1 VTTPRYDARLTIIRR
16 AFATWGAATLIVAC
30 SAGGTGEPIGG
41 GSVADA
47 GVDAQ
52 ASVDASDAGYSCS
65 TGNDFT
71 TADAAHCCGAPTCAA
86 GETCTL
92 FGFEC
97 QETFT
102 CANGQWQS
110 PGGCGGYPPGPPYV
124 CTSQSLR
131 CNSESAEGF
140 CGQAQDDGPP
150 FGCLSTDG
158 CTCYTCVPSYSGSG
172 SAYSSPSDF
181 CDGGTFYADA
191 STDAA
196 SDADGE

>member
-102 CANGQWQS
+102 CVSGQWRS
-110 PGGCGGYPPGPPYV
+110 PGVCGGIPPGPPYI
-124 CTSQSLR
+124 CTPQSVR
-131 CNSESAEGF
+131 CDQ
-140 CGQAQDDGPP
+140 GQAEEICGTPDYYGSP

-158 CTCYTCVPSYSGSG
+158 CTCYTCQPNYAGPDDPEP
-172 SAYSSPSDF
+172 SPSGF
-181 CDGGTFYADA
+181 CDGGAFYADA

-196 SDADGE
+196 SDEE